1 MTDIFVYIF
10 LGILCVLGFGF
21 IYLIYFEFNTKE
33 CLKETILKKVL
44 IMDCRGKYSIYF
56 CDKVVI
62 KKNKL
67 CLYVSLANKVKQK
80 KICYQLKNVISYEIY
95 DME

>member
-1 MTDIFVYIF
+1 
-10 LGILCVLGFGF
+10 
-21 IYLIYFEFNTKE
+21 
-33 CLKETILKKVL
+33 
-44 IMDCRGKYSIYF
+44 MDCRGKYSTYY
-56 CDKVVI
+56 CDKVVV

-67 CLYVSLANKVKQK
+67 CLYVSFAGKVKQK